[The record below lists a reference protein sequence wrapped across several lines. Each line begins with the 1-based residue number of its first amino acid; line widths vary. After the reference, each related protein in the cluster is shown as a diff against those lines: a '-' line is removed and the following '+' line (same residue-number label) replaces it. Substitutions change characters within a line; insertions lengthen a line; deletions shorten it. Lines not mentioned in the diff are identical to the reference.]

1 MQDRCF
7 PSKFVII
14 LLLILSLLFLLHRY
28 RSGKDS
34 EEVNFDADSFLD
46 VTKAMLSSTSLPRE
60 GKGAS
65 DLDSEE
71 EGDEISGGFMSSE
84 EDDDD
89 DEETMAAAGVGG
101 GGESGRDEEMEEI
114 MEQMDKEL
122 GATEVAKSFEKMK
135 VSLLGQALIQKFCM
149 EGG

>member
-1 MQDRCF
+1 MQVTSR
-7 PSKFVII
+7 VN
-14 LLLILSLLFLLHRY
+14 LWLSLHVLSY

-46 VTKAMLSSTSLPRE
+46 VMKAMLGEPSPPEE

-71 EGDEISGGFMSSE
+71 EDELSGGFMSSGE
-84 EDDDD
+84 EEESGGSE
-89 DEETMAAAGVGG
+89 EETMAAGVGG
-101 GGESGRDEEMEEI
+101 GENGRRDEEMEEI
-114 MEQMDKEL
+114 MEQMDREL

-135 VSLLGQALIQKFCM
+135 VSILTTSKSY
-149 EGG
+149 